1 MNNGRFDLKRKLAF
15 VAALA
20 FAANSAGSMSAAGA
34 ETAFTAAG
42 TEPSAVGV
50 PGDNAP
56 PAPPQGNGGGN
67 FETVTYTII
76 INGITIDENRFTELL
91 NLVFGTV
98 GSDHSFN
105 AESGTGTVTIS
116 GYHNVNRV
124 NIAVSDDTR
133 LMFDTDSSEDNDTF
147 VFNTYYK
154 VNGYFNDDK
163 ITMTGRDGD
172 VHYELRD
179 GFCRSGTVL
188 EIAPKEAYLI
198 DSGTEPLDVSVEAP
212 VNIRTEN
219 DDDNGDGYKLVVND
233 VDHAVSPKTF
243 SLSIDRS
250 IYKVLVGG
258 EPVSDNQFKWK
269 DINNIAISAPD
280 KQALFVSC
288 EYGGEL
294 IELYDN
300 WFSCSNLLENNKF
313 RYRNNCHISIQGI
326 DSTVSAEAVFGEGD
340 GQYVRKYNIPV
351 VEAENDIGYELK
363 IPYLAGDGYCL
374 SSYSYGA
381 DRDKPLTDVYD
392 ALTGEDREKKLDYQY
407 DCGDIHLV
415 YRKLADSENMYIFQ
429 PEEELF
435 RRNEG
440 CYSIS
445 SSDALVKFMDFTSLF
460 DGSTVLFD
468 VFSNGNVKDIEHKK
482 FVIGSS
488 SREFSE
494 NLKDSSKSAL
504 YIVKNIIS
512 KSGDDAV
519 SNGLDGIICFYDDK
533 TAPSVEFTRGEN
545 SDEWAG
551 REGISFA
558 MKITD
563 NEQCPVEEKQDLT
576 FEEGEIIDIY
586 SKYINKESNFSREI
600 NSVVVGDYRFDR
612 PENGW
617 GDTAMIKGY
626 VETPDMRDKYN
637 AAVAVLSKIRLA
649 DISSKYSD
657 QLNYDGYYRELLRKN
672 SAALIEDI
680 NAYYNAEISSEEEKE
695 EPDESRIA
703 ELRKQRDKYATVV
716 SAYKTAQE
724 TPIRT
729 SKCVPVLTYDKDT
742 KEFVVSVKAEA
753 AYENQMIEEWLKVF
767 AFDDSN
773 NSSWNNYDARR
784 VRVKIDGAPPVVSDN
799 KITITGDEVITD
811 DDGKEAHVLKAGSV
825 ISAALT
831 DVQSAGN
838 GSGVSDVKIYFG
850 EKDNSDNKMTLQD
863 GKYIFNI
870 VEDAIKNVN
879 IKTCI
884 TIYAID
890 SVGNPVTIKSSDS
903 KYGGFNI
910 IIDDTAPE
918 CSVKNASDSE
928 KRFVSEGKEWYRAY
942 SDVRIAVAAEDPN
955 SGIGSGIK
963 ELKLNIN
970 GHDRTVRADSQSGID
985 RDALKEGKYELV
997 FEAVQDSDRFR
1008 ARLVNSTDGSVAAD
1022 LGEFSRHDGAVKAE
1036 LSVADFAG
1044 NESAKSAAEVW
1055 IDLSVPSINDI
1066 SADGVP
1072 LVRDQRYGYVYFARE
1087 QAVVRVSVNENG
1099 PSAGIDSVKAVLV
1112 NSDGTPS
1119 AIVPEVRRTDAPRQW
1134 EVIVPPMFRGYMR
1147 VSVLSCMG
1155 RESEVSETA
1164 LFMVE
1169 KDEDHRANAD
1179 ITLDLPPTSF
1189 KDVNGLP
1196 LYADDIDADI
1206 RVKENFSGIADI
1218 VISASGAGERS
1229 LNVNDNGD
1237 ISGSGIES
1245 WTAEDSS
1252 RDLNTVREIS
1262 TKVKLTGNS
1271 NDNDVNVT
1279 FSDKAGNTGDDKAV
1293 KSRYSIDKT
1302 DPVMNV
1308 TFTDAN
1314 GSADNEFKQIYKN
1327 TRKAVITIN
1336 EMNFDKSLADIRVN
1350 GGRRELEWKLTSG
1363 TAGTDSAA
1371 YQAEIPFDNDGTY
1384 RLTASFKDMCGRE
1397 AKPYDSGEFVID
1409 RTAPTMNIGFDKKIA
1424 NERFYNEP
1432 TTATFRI
1439 SDQNFEPSR
1448 VVMTGTYNNSA
1459 EDFPK
1464 ASEWVKSGDDYV
1476 STVKFEKDGEYTVNI
1491 TGKDKAG
1498 NTLEAYNAKFCID
1511 SQAPK
1516 ISVSDVNAAN
1526 NKKEIR
1532 PHIQFNDVNLDKD
1545 SIKIRLEGA
1554 NRGRSLD
1561 FEGEL
1566 RESADGYEYVFNNI
1580 PDKADFDD
1588 IYTIKA
1594 SAKDSASNKV
1604 EKDFRFSVN
1613 RYGST
1618 FMLDE
1623 GTGSIVGK
1631 YISKAQDIVIS
1642 EVNANKHSEPYSVY
1656 ITKDSE
1662 MAVLKDNVDY
1672 KVEYAGGDDEWSE
1685 YKYIIYAKNFEDDG
1699 RYTVSIHS
1707 VDEAGNINVSTS
1719 EKKNSYLEFCVDTTQ
1734 PLCIPLNLSA
1744 NSAYKGERLEAKM
1757 SVSDNI
1763 MLKGAKV
1770 FVDDKEIR
1778 SRYIDD
1784 EYLEFTVRN
1793 AKHAQNVRVVLTDMA
1808 GNEIEYS
1815 YKNILVTTNAMRI
1828 LAHKTWFKFLCG
1840 GIVLLGGAA
1849 AFFIRKRKNRLL

>member
-20 FAANSAGSMSAAGA
+20 FAANSAGSLSAAGA
-34 ETAFTAAG
+34 EAALTAAG
-42 TEPSAVGV
+42 SEPATVGV
-50 PGDNAP
+50 PGDAAP
-56 PAPPQGNGGGN
+56 PPPHNGDDE
-67 FETVTYTII
+67 FENVTYNIV
-76 INGITIDENRFTELL
+76 INGIALEDDMFKQLL
-91 NLVFGTV
+91 RQVFGTE
-98 GSDHSFN
+98 GSAHSYN
-105 AESGTGTVTIS
+105 AESGTGSVTIG
-116 GYHNVNRV
+116 GYHSINKSDIV
-124 NIAVSDDTR
+124 ISDDTK
-133 LMFDTDSSEDNDTF
+133 LVIDSDTDDTF
-147 VFNTYYK
+147 VFNTYFK
-154 VNGYFNDDK
+154 VYGYFSDDK

-172 VHYELRD
+172 THYQLND
-179 GFCRSGTVL
+179 GYCRSGTVL
-188 EIAPKEAYLI
+188 EIAPTEYYILGSGAQAI
-198 DSGTEPLDVSVEAP
+198 DIAAEAP
-212 VNIRTEN
+212 INIRR
-219 DDDNGDGYKLVVND
+219 DNYYNDGYELIID
-233 VDHAVSPKTF
+233 ETHYTVSPKTF
-243 SLSIDRS
+243 SLDIDRN
-250 IYKVLVGG
+250 VFDV
-258 EPVSDNQFKWK
+258 QFDGHTTELSKFRWK
-269 DINNIAISAPD
+269 DINRIAVSCPK
-280 KQALFVSC
+280 KQALFVNC
-288 EYGGEL
+288 EYGGEF
-294 IELYDN
+294 IELFDE
-300 WFSCSNLLENNKF
+300 WFNCSTLTLNDKF
-313 RYRNNCHISIQGI
+313 RYKHDCEISIQGV
-326 DSTVSAEAVFGEGD
+326 DRTVSAMAVFGEGD
-340 GQYVRKYNIPV
+340 DRYFKKYEIPV
-351 VEAENDIGYELK
+351 VRKEDSNDYELK

-374 SSYSYGA
+374 SSYTYGGS
-381 DRDKPLTDVYD
+381 DEKPLTGVYD
-392 ALTGEDREKKLDYQY
+392 DLTKDIREKSLGYKF
-407 DCGDIHLV
+407 DCGEIQLV

-429 PEEELF
+429 PEADLF
-435 RRNEG
+435 ERNDR
-440 CYSIS
+440 CYTIS
-445 SSDALVKFMDFTSLF
+445 SMDALVKLMDFTSLF
-460 DGSTVLFD
+460 DGSTVLYD
-468 VFSNGNVKDIEHKK
+468 VYNKSTNTVEHKK
-482 FVIGSS
+482 FVIGGS

-494 NLKDSSKSAL
+494 NLADSSKSAL

-512 KSGDDAV
+512 QTGDDV
-519 SNGLDGIICFYDDK
+519 LRDGLGGVICFYSDK
-533 TAPSVEFTRGEN
+533 TAPKVEFTRGEN
-545 SDEWAG
+545 SDNWVG
-551 REGISFA
+551 MDGMSFA

-563 NEQCPVEEKQDLT
+563 NEKCPVGEKEDLT
-576 FEEGEIIDIY
+576 FEEGEISDIY
-586 SKYINKESNFSREI
+586 KNYINKETKDCGDIS
-600 NSVVVGDYRFDR
+600 SVVVGDYRFDR
-612 PENGW
+612 PADGW
-617 GDTAMIKGY
+617 GDTAKIKGY
-626 VETPDMRDKYN
+626 VETPDMREKYN
-637 AAVAVLSKIRLA
+637 AAVSVLSKIRLA
-649 DISSKYSD
+649 DINSRYSE
-657 QLNYDGYYRELLRKN
+657 QLNCDGYYRELLREH
-672 SAALIEDI
+672 SASLMDDI
-680 NAYYNAEISSEEEKE
+680 NEYYNAEITAEEAKE
-695 EPDESRIA
+695 EPDSSRID
-703 ELRKQRDKYATVV
+703 ELKRLRDKYAGVV
-716 SAYKTAQE
+716 SAYKAAQE
-724 TPIRT
+724 TPVRT

-742 KEFVVSVKAEA
+742 KEFAVSVKAEA
-753 AYENQMIEEWLKVF
+753 AHANEMIDEWLRVF
-767 AFDDSN
+767 ALDDSN
-773 NSSWNNYDARR
+773 NSSYDSSDRKH
-784 VRVKIDGAPPVVSDN
+784 VRVKIDGAPPAVSDN

-811 DDGKEAHVLKAGSV
+811 EDGKEAHVLKAGST
-825 ISAALT
+825 ISAVLS
-831 DVQSAGN
+831 DVQSSVD
-838 GSGVSDVKIYFG
+838 GSGISDVKIYFG
-850 EKDNSDNKMTLQD
+850 DDTSSEKKMTFRD
-863 GKYIFNI
+863 GKYIFDI
-870 VEDAIKNVN
+870 VEDAIKQVN

-890 SVGNPVTIKSSDS
+890 SVGNPVTIKSTDS

-928 KRFVSEGKEWYRAY
+928 KSYVSEGKEWYKAY
-942 SDVRIAVAAEDPN
+942 SDVKIAVSAEDPN
-955 SGIGSGIK
+955 SGIGSGLK
-963 ELKLNIN
+963 ELKLRIN
-970 GHDRTVRADSQSGID
+970 GHDRTVRADLQSGID
-985 RDALKEGKYELV
+985 RGALSSGKYVIAL
-997 FEAVQDSDRFR
+997 EAVEDSDRFR
-1008 ARLVNSTDGSVAAD
+1008 AKLVSTADGSVAAD
-1022 LGEFSRHDGAVKAE
+1022 FGEFSRNYGSVKIE
-1036 LSVADFAG
+1036 LSVKDFAG
-1044 NESAKSAAEVW
+1044 NESSRSEAEVW
-1055 IDLSVPSINDI
+1055 VDLAVPSINDVI
-1066 SADGVP
+1066 ADGVP
-1072 LVRDQRYGYVYFARE
+1072 LRRDQRYGYVYFARE
-1087 QAVVRVSVNENG
+1087 QAVVRVSVNGNG
-1099 PSAGIDSVKAVLV
+1099 PSAGIDSIKAVLV

-1119 AIVPEVRRTDAPRQW
+1119 AVVPEVRTTDDPRQW
-1134 EVIVPPMFRGYMR
+1134 EVVVPQMFRGYMR
-1147 VSVLSCMG
+1147 LSAVSRMG
-1155 RESEVSETA
+1155 RESEMFETA

-1169 KDEDHRANAD
+1169 KDDDHRANAN

-1189 KDVNGLP
+1189 KDVNGVP

-1218 VISASGAGERS
+1218 RISASGAEERS
-1229 LNVNDNGD
+1229 LSVNDRGE
-1237 ISGSGIES
+1237 ISENGIES
-1245 WTAEDSS
+1245 WSADETS
-1252 RDLNTVREIS
+1252 RDMNTVREIS
-1262 TKVKLTGNS
+1262 AKVKLTGNS
-1271 NDNDVNVT
+1271 NNNSVYAVFDDR
-1279 FSDKAGNTGDDKAV
+1279 AGNPSEDKAV
-1293 KSRYSIDKT
+1293 SRSYSIDKT

-1308 TFTDAN
+1308 VFTDAN

-1336 EMNFDKSLADIRVN
+1336 ERNFDKSLPDIRVN
-1350 GGRRELEWKLTSG
+1350 NSRRELEWRLING
-1363 TAGTDSAA
+1363 TAGTDSAT
-1371 YQAEIPFDNDGTY
+1371 YQAEIAFDNDGTY
-1384 RLTASFKDMCGRE
+1384 RLTADFKDMCGRA
-1397 AKPYDSGEFVID
+1397 AKSYDSGEFVID
-1409 RTAPTMNIGFDKKIA
+1409 RTAPAMNIGFDKKIA
-1424 NERFYNEP
+1424 NEHFYNEP

-1459 EDFPK
+1459 EEFPK
-1464 ASEWVKSGDDYV
+1464 ASEWVKSGNDYV

-1511 SQAPK
+1511 SQSPK
-1516 ISVSDVNAAN
+1516 ISVSDVNTAN

-1532 PHIQFNDVNLDKD
+1532 PHIQFKDVNLDKD
-1545 SIKIRLEGA
+1545 SIKIKLEGA
-1554 NRGRSLD
+1554 NRGSSLD

-1672 KVEYAGGDDEWSE
+1672 KVEYTGGDDEWSE
-1685 YKYIIYAKNFEDDG
+1685 YKYIIYAKNFEGDG

-1828 LAHKTWFKFLCG
+1828 LAHKTWFKFVCG

-1849 AFFIRKRKNRLL
+1849 AFLIRKRKNRLL